1 MPLYPEA
8 GAKSEMRGIELSP
21 GLDRIVANI
30 GQVPPD
36 LFAQTCQQIASQ
48 LQGCT
53 QGVDVTEIHE
63 TYQKAGVP
71 LDYEALQEIIKLLS
85 FDFRS
90 AAKKNLTAE
99 QLVAKLSQSSSVWNK
114 SALQVVHKLW
124 SEQGALVH
132 SYQEAQIMMSV
143 GQLVDV
149 QWKLGM
155 AVSSDS
161 CRSLNSPYVS
171 MLLKIAETSGQISTK
186 CFEMTVPQFQNL
198 FRQFKEIAAVLE
210 TV

>member
-1 MPLYPEA
+1 
-8 GAKSEMRGIELSP
+8 MRGVDPSP
-21 GLDRIVANI
+21 GVDTIVGSI
-30 GQVPPD
+30 GKLPQD
-36 LFAQTCQQIASQ
+36 LFAETCQQVVSQ
-48 LQGCT
+48 LQGRT
-53 QGVDVTEIHE
+53 LAVDVSKICE
-63 TYQKAGVP
+63 TFQQDGVS
-71 LDYEALQEIIKLLS
+71 LDYEALEKIIKLLA
-85 FDFRS
+85 FDFRL

-99 QLVAKLSQSSSVWNK
+99 QLVTKLSQSSSLWPK
-114 SALQVVHKLW
+114 SALQAVHKLW
-124 SEQGALVH
+124 SEQGELVC

-155 AVSSDS
+155 AVSSDT

-186 CFEMTVPQFQNL
+186 CFEMTIPQFQNL

>member
-1 MPLYPEA
+1 MPCAYHNNSSSVIP
-8 GAKSEMRGIELSP
+8 
-21 GLDRIVANI
+21 V
-30 GQVPPD
+30 V
-36 LFAQTCQQIASQ
+36 LFMQ
-48 LQGCT
+48 
-53 QGVDVTEIHE
+53 